1 MPPPWPAWPWPSR
14 SCPVRAP
21 EAPSDGLP
29 GDLEEYLSWLVVE
42 RGRAPLTVRAYRQD
56 LVAYVRTLAERGRTP
71 AQASAIDVEAHL
83 ARLRQGGHAPA
94 SVARAQS
101 VLRGLHRFLLDEGRA
116 TVDPTDGLEGT
127 RVGTRLPKAL
137 TEAEVGRLLEAASG
151 PDPRARRDR
160 ALLELLYGTG
170 ARISEVVGLD
180 LADLARDD
188 GLLRLLGKG
197 AKERIVPIGARCQ
210 EALDDWLCDAGRGAL
225 APARFAR
232 RQDAEA
238 VFLNLRGS
246 RLSRQG
252 AFAVVV
258 ARARSAR
265 TCCDTPAPPTCSPT
279 GPTSGSSRS
288 CWATPPSAPPSSTP
302 RSRPSICGRPTWL
315 PTRVPERRPR
325 ALTPVPGANTMPASN
340 ESARR
345 RGRPGPA
352 RRAGAGLAG
361 PWLHGGRG
369 GRGRGCAGPPADL
382 RVRGGGARLAD
393 AGQERA
399 RDGR

>member
-1 MPPPWPAWPWPSR
+1 M
-14 SCPVRAP
+14 RAP

-258 ARARSAR
+258 ARARAAGITR
-265 TCCDTPAPPTCSPT
+265 PVSPHVL
-279 GPTSGSSRS
+279 RHS
-288 CWATPPSAPPSSTP
+288 CATHMLAHGADIRVVQELLGHASIGTTQLYTKVSTEHL
-302 RSRPSICGRPTWL
+302 RAAYL
-315 PTRVPERRPR
+315 AAHPR
-325 ALTPVPGANTMPASN
+325 ARAAPEGADPGA
-340 ESARR
+340 
-345 RGRPGPA
+345 GGQYH
-352 RRAGAGLAG
+352 AGI
-361 PWLHGGRG
+361 
-369 GRGRGCAGPPADL
+369 
-382 RVRGGGARLAD
+382 
-393 AGQERA
+393 E
-399 RDGR
+399 